1 MTPAKYARVL
11 NAARALLISM
21 TSRSAT
27 SLNVSR
33 SRRSVPRKPPDR
45 AAGPPARNN
54 LPDCPPECHMPVGL
68 LTLELHIP
76 DAQSLKD
83 KRKVLRSLKDK
94 LRRDFNV
101 AVAELEHHDTWQ
113 RSVVGIVTISN
124 EEKHVR
130 EMLQKVLD
138 EADRILGSFLIN
150 QAVEIV

>member
-1 MTPAKYARVL
+1 
-11 NAARALLISM
+11 
-21 TSRSAT
+21 
-27 SLNVSR
+27 
-33 SRRSVPRKPPDR
+33 
-45 AAGPPARNN
+45 
-54 LPDCPPECHMPVGL
+54 MPVGL

-83 KRKVLRSLKDK
+83 KRQVLRSLKDK

-150 QAVEIV
+150 QQVEIV

>member
-54 LPDCPPECHMPVGL
+54 PPDCPPEPHMPVGL

-83 KRKVLRSLKDK
+83 KRQVLRSLKDK
-94 LRRDFNV
+94 LRRGFNG
-101 AVAELEHHDTWQ
+101 AGAGTGGPAAWQ
-113 RSVVGIVTISN
+113 RWGGGGGGAFWGM
-124 EEKHVR
+124 R
-130 EMLQKVLD
+130 
-138 EADRILGSFLIN
+138 RR
-150 QAVEIV
+150 

>member
-1 MTPAKYARVL
+1 
-11 NAARALLISM
+11 
-21 TSRSAT
+21 
-27 SLNVSR
+27 
-33 SRRSVPRKPPDR
+33 
-45 AAGPPARNN
+45 
-54 LPDCPPECHMPVGL
+54 MPVGL

-83 KRKVLRSLKDK
+83 KRQVLRGLKDK

-101 AVAELEHHDTWQ
+101 AVAELEHQDTWQ

-124 EEKHVR
+124 EEKHLR
-130 EMLQKVLD
+130 EVLQKVLD